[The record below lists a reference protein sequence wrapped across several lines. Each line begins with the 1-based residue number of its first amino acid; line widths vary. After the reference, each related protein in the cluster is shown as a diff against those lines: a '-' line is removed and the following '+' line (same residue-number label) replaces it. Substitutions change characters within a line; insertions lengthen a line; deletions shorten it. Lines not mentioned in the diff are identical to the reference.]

1 MPLPLILP
9 NGRITTALGFGCASL
24 LRLPDAAD
32 RQRLLECAV
41 DHGIRHFDV
50 ARLYGLGLAEAELA
64 PLLRRHRGQLTLAT
78 KFGLGEAGPPS
89 AAAQRQGSLRQLLRL
104 LPGLRPMARRLYGR
118 RMVPRNFSADHCR
131 QSLHT
136 SLSQL
141 GLESVDLF
149 LLHEPTPADAIDP
162 ELEASLQDLHQ
173 EGLIGSYG
181 LSGSLADCQSL
192 IQNRPGLAGGW
203 LQWDDDLLQ
212 PTPKLHNARPD
223 SPSGRGRFGRIRL
236 SLRPIQQALEAVPQ
250 LQAHWSERLNVSLL
264 DGVALGAAL
273 LGAAQAAYPQ
283 DLLLYSSTGPDRLA
297 RTLTLLNDPPW
308 QPAEA
313 IAFETFWRTPSTHLP
328 RP

>member
-1 MPLPLILP
+1 MPSPLTLP

-32 RQRLLECAV
+32 RQRLLDCAI
-41 DHGIRHFDV
+41 DHGIRHLDV

-78 KFGLGEAGPPS
+78 KFGLGDACPPS
-89 AAAQRQGSLRQLLRL
+89 AVAQRQGSLRQLLRL

-118 RMVPRNFSADHCR
+118 RMVARNFSVAHCR

-141 GLESVDLF
+141 GLEAVDLF
-149 LLHEPTPADAIDP
+149 LLHEPTPADGIDP
-162 ELEASLQDLHQ
+162 ELESTLQDLQ
-173 EGLIGSYG
+173 RKGLIGNYG

-192 IQNRPGLAGGW
+192 IQTRPGLAGGW

-212 PTPKLHNARPD
+212 PAPELD
-223 SPSGRGRFGRIRL
+223 SPNSGFPAGRGRFGRIRL
-236 SLRPIQQALEAVPQ
+236 SLRPIQQALAAVPQ
-250 LQAHWSERLNVSLL
+250 LQAHWSERLNICLA

-313 IAFETFWRTPSTHLP
+313 IAFETFWRTPTAHLP